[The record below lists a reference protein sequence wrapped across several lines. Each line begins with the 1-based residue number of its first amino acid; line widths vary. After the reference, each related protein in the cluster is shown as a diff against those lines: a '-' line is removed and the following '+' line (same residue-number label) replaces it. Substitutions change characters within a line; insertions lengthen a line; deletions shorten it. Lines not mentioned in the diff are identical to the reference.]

1 MKAEE
6 FLGFKIVSFKK
17 IELLCRKDLNN
28 FLDITDDFYQSLD
41 NASLVH
47 CKEVV
52 GTLLF
57 MDEYEKDIPV
67 QHVIKIDMM
76 AKEVTTNAVKSRIW
90 VPQRVFT
97 FAW

>member
-6 FLGFKIVSFKK
+6 FLGFKK
-17 IELLCRKDLNN
+17 IKQLCRKVLNN

-41 NASLVH
+41 DASLVH

-57 MDEYEKDIPV
+57 MDEYEKDSPV

-76 AKEVTTNAVKSRIW
+76 ATEVTTNAVKSRIW

>member
-6 FLGFKIVSFKK
+6 FLGFKK
-17 IELLCRKDLNN
+17 IKLLCCKDLNN

-41 NASLVH
+41 DASLVH
-47 CKEVV
+47 CKEAV
-52 GTLLF
+52 GMLLF
-57 MDEYEKDIPV
+57 MDEYEKDSPF
-67 QHVIKIDMM
+67 QHVIEIDMM